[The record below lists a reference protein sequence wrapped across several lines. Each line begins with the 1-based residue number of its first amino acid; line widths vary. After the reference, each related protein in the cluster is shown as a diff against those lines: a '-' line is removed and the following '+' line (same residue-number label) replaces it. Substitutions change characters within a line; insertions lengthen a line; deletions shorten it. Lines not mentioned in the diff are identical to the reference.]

1 MGYTFQLA
9 DEVVNRA
16 MPPVPDTKGT
26 ENIGDAVCRNDD
38 LKQMAE
44 AAQLRLA
51 LIMPAYQN
59 LHDKASNTK
68 YFEELSLHEIT
79 LPDGR
84 KKRFRPKTFQKWLEL
99 YRKGGIE
106 ALMPGAR
113 SDKGS
118 TRALDQGATDEI
130 LRLKAEH
137 PRLNASQIHAHLVKN
152 GFIPQRV
159 SVSTVQRYIKNNNLK
174 GEASPEIRDRKA
186 FEADAFGKLWQADTC
201 QLCMIDAGG
210 VYKWVYV
217 MGIIDDHS
225 RLITGVECFYQDNA
239 VNFQKVFADAV
250 RRHGIPALLLCDN
263 GAPYSNEQLSLICGS
278 LGTALVHLRPYDGPG
293 KGKIERWWK
302 SLQMGLLAW
311 LNTREIHSCGEMTDK
326 VREWARDYNLR
337 PHSAIGGTPF
347 ERYEASKERYAVRHP
362 VSEEW
367 LEECFHNRII
377 RKVRRDCTVSIS
389 CVSYDVPPQ
398 FARQKVEIR
407 FVPDRIHETAYI
419 LSGKERFPIRPT
431 DRNENCRTKRRHTP
445 VIDYAKIGM
454 EV

>member
-38 LKQMAE
+38 LRQMAE

-210 VYKWVYV
+210 VY
-217 MGIIDDHS
+217 I
-225 RLITGVECFYQDNA
+225 
-239 VNFQKVFADAV
+239 
-250 RRHGIPALLLCDN
+250 N
-263 GAPYSNEQLSLICGS
+263 GS
-278 LGTALVHLRPYDGPG
+278 T
-293 KGKIERWWK
+293 
-302 SLQMGLLAW
+302 
-311 LNTREIHSCGEMTDK
+311 
-326 VREWARDYNLR
+326 
-337 PHSAIGGTPF
+337 
-347 ERYEASKERYAVRHP
+347 
-362 VSEEW
+362 
-367 LEECFHNRII
+367 
-377 RKVRRDCTVSIS
+377 
-389 CVSYDVPPQ
+389 
-398 FARQKVEIR
+398 
-407 FVPDRIHETAYI
+407 
-419 LSGKERFPIRPT
+419 
-431 DRNENCRTKRRHTP
+431 
-445 VIDYAKIGM
+445 
-454 EV
+454 